1 MLVEDVEQLEPSH
14 VAGEIGKG
22 TATLENCLA
31 ASYKIKHTP
40 IIWPTNLLLGIYP
53 REMKMYTNTCTRSNF
68 IHKHPK
74 LETTQMSPGEEWNCG
89 TSICGGLLSHNKK
102 WTTWIYLK
110 PLKQSKGSQ
119 TPKATFYTIPFIW
132 HFWKRL
138 NHGTENTSV
147 VARSWG
153 VSKDWLQRGQGNS
166 EGDKSIL

>member
-14 VAGEIGKG
+14 VAGDIGKG

-31 ASYKIKHTP
+31 ASYKIKYTP
-40 IIWPTNLLLGIYP
+40 ILWPTNLLLGIYP
-53 REMKMYTNTCTRSNF
+53 REMKMYTKTCTRSSF

-89 TSICGGLLSHNKK
+89 TSICGGLLSHNKE

-110 PLKQSKGSQ
+110 HLKQSKGSQ

-132 HFWKRL
+132 HSGRDETMGQKIHQWL
-138 NHGTENTSV
+138 QDL
-147 VARSWG
+147 G
-153 VSKDWLQRGQGNS
+153 VSVEIWLQRVQGNS
-166 EGDKSIL
+166 EGDKTIL